1 MSIHPTAIIDRH
13 AQIDPSADIG
23 PFCVIDAHVTVGPR
37 CRLWQNVYLTGWTT
51 IGEDCELHPGVVI
64 GHTPQDIKHQGE
76 RSYCRIGARNIIR
89 EYTTIHRGTGEE
101 TATVVGDDN
110 FILGGVHIGHN
121 CVVGNR
127 VTMVNGS
134 KLAGHCTVA
143 DRVTFGGDAI
153 IHQFVRIGEL
163 AMIGAGA
170 PVAMDVPPYMLVD
183 HDGKLI
189 GINSVGLRRAG
200 LPREDMIALR
210 QAFHVLFR
218 GGRGFRQA
226 VEDLAGR
233 VTTPSEATLI
243 AFLRASSRRGILGPN
258 RSGAPN
264 RAAPEE

>member
-13 AQIDPSADIG
+13 ARIDGSADIG
-23 PFCVIDAHVTVGPR
+23 PFCVIEAHVAIGPR
-37 CRLWQNVYLTGWTT
+37 CRLWQNVYVTGWTT
-51 IGEDCELHPGVVI
+51 IDESCELHPGVVI
-64 GHTPQDIKHQGE
+64 GHTPQDIKHKGE

-89 EYTTIHRGTGEE
+89 EYTTIHRGTGED
-101 TATVVGDDN
+101 TATEVGDDN

-153 IHQFVRIGEL
+153 VHQFVRIGEL

-189 GINSVGLRRAG
+189 GLNSVGLRRAG
-200 LPREDMIALR
+200 FPREELMALR
-210 QAFHVLFR
+210 RAFHALFR

-226 VEDLAGR
+226 VEELAGQSA
-233 VTTPSEATLI
+233 TPAQEALV
-243 AFLRASSRRGILGPN
+243 AFLRAPSRRGVLGPR
-258 RSGAPN
+258 RSGLTDSA
-264 RAAPEE
+264 EGT